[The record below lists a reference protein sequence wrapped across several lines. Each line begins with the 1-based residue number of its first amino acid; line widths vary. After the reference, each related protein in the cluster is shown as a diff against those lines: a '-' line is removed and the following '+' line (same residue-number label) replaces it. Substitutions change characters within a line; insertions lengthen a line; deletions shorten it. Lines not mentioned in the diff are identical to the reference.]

1 MYKKATDDTDAKM
14 TITEVARRL
23 CIIIAEL
30 QNNGRT
36 RAELAQIVGVHERT
50 IRRYIDA
57 IESVDVFYLKRKG
70 KGSKMFYWI

>member
-1 MYKKATDDTDAKM
+1 M

-70 KGSKMFYWI
+70 KGSKMYYWI